1 MQQLINFS
9 IKTSSKMSLEQRF
22 SQLQSLQLW
31 ISLELRGKMH
41 QIHSPYRKRQS
52 LRCEIIGINL
62 SDMLKRLS
70 CKHEWKMRPD

>member
-9 IKTSSKMSLEQRF
+9 IKTSSKMSLEQRL
-22 SQLQSLQLW
+22 SQLQSMQLW

-41 QIHSPYRKRQS
+41 QIHSPDRKRPS
-52 LRCEIIGINL
+52 LLCEIFGINL
-62 SDMLKRLS
+62 SDMRKRVS